1 MPPTFS
7 EAQILATVAGFSW
20 VLVRIS
26 ALFVAMPVFAGHLVP
41 APVRV
46 LLSLATS
53 FLIWPILPAAP
64 AVELFSLAGFLIDI
78 QQFLIGLAMGFI
90 LQLAFAAI
98 VFGGQ
103 SVAYAMGLGFAS
115 MVDPTTGIQV
125 PVIAQFYQMLSIL
138 LFLTL
143 DGHLLII
150 QLLAESFRTF
160 PVGQFAPGQT
170 ALWDIVLWMGKVFAA
185 GLLLS
190 LPVVTALLIVNLGF
204 GIATRAAPQL
214 NIFSVGLP
222 VSLLLGTLLMDL
234 TLPDVLQLF
243 SGFLDAAYQLIMR
256 LF

>member
-1 MPPTFS
+1 MPAFS
-7 EAQILATVAGFSW
+7 EAQLLSAVAGFSW

-26 ALFVAMPVFAGHLVP
+26 ALFVALPLFAGHLVP

-53 FLIWPILPAAP
+53 FLIWPVLPAPP
-64 AVELFSLAGFLIDI
+64 AVELFSLAGLLIDI

-98 VFGGQ
+98 IFGGQ
-103 SVAYAMGLGFAS
+103 SVAYGMGLGFAS

-138 LFLTL
+138 LFLIL
-143 DGHLLII
+143 DGHLLVV
-150 QLLAESFRTF
+150 QLLVESFSTF
-160 PVGQFAPGQT
+160 PIGRFAPEQK
-170 ALWDIVLWMGKVFAA
+170 ALWDIALWMSKVFAA

-190 LPVVTALLIVNLGF
+190 LPIVTALLIVNLGF

-214 NIFSVGLP
+214 NIFSVGFP
-222 VSLLLGTLLMDL
+222 VSLLLGIVLMDL
-234 TLPDVLQLF
+234 TLPDVLKLF
-243 SGFLDAAYQLIMR
+243 SGFLDSGYQLIMR